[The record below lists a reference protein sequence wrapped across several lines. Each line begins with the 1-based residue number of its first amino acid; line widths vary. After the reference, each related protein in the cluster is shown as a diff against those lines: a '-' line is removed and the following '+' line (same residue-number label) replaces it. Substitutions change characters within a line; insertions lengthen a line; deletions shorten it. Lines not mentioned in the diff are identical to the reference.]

1 MQASQPLRPPSSRTD
16 GHLGAIGLLIVA
28 ALLVAI
34 VKPWGSGSVGA
45 VTLDTPPPSAAP
57 TLSPAPTRAGQ
68 IGFSGLA
75 YDKSIFGNHEP
86 QAVWE
91 IWPAGFLVTFGF
103 VIQVPDAS
111 ASPAPSSGPRA
122 TPRLPAGSLDGPGPA
137 WPNRLDLPDGDHLLL
152 IGIDMP
158 QGYQVVASHLV
169 RYSTDSADVPVDLAR
184 FASPWPSHFAVLGIP
199 TTPGQ
204 DLLNVWP
211 PGQYRLDLTFNPGGL
226 TRTVDIQITSPLPGL

>member
-16 GHLGAIGLLIVA
+16 GHLGAIGLFLVV

-34 VKPWGSGSVGA
+34 VKPWGGGSVGGVA
-45 VTLDTPPPSAAP
+45 LDTPPPPPSSTPGP
-57 TLSPAPTRAGQ
+57 TPTPPGP

-86 QAVWE
+86 EAVWE

-103 VIQVPDAS
+103 VIQVPGAS
-111 ASPAPSSGPRA
+111 ASPAPSDGPSA
-122 TPRLPAGSLDGPGPA
+122 TASAPAGSADGPGPA
-137 WPNRLDLPDGDHLLL
+137 WPTRLDLPDGDHLLL

-158 QGYQVVASHLV
+158 RGFQLVAFHLAT
-169 RYSTDSADVPVDLAR
+169 YSSNSADAPVNIER
-184 FASPWPSHFAVLGIP
+184 FTSPWPSHFAVLGIP

-211 PGQYRLDLTFNPGGL
+211 PGQYRLDLTFNPGGIA
-226 TRTVDIQITSPLPGL
+226 RTVDIQITSPLPGL